1 MGGFR
6 SYIGG
11 MYWQNIYAIF
21 ACYNQPSPR
30 ILIRHLIPAFIN
42 LFKDMILSK
51 MEKKSYVNCFS
62 SVAIKVVLINR
73 NYDVFKVQILYTWGI
88 VAHLSIG
95 LSHYN
100 EIIDIFIAALPI

>member
-11 MYWQNIYAIF
+11 MYWHKIYAIF
-21 ACYNQPSPR
+21 ACYNQRSPR

-51 MEKKSYVNCFS
+51 MGKKSYVNCFS
-62 SVAIKVVLINR
+62 SVAIEL
-73 NYDVFKVQILYTWGI
+73 VQILYTLGI